1 MKLGI
6 QLVLGAITGYLVDRY
21 GYSYSDSPALFIMQ
35 LIPLCVVI
43 SIAVYLLTS
52 ENQKS

>member
-35 LIPLCVVI
+35 LVPLCVVI
-43 SIAVYLLTS
+43 SIAVYLLLDDT
-52 ENQKS
+52 QKS